1 MKIHHFIKDSIA
13 MAENEANAI
22 KELEQ
27 FNKEHE
33 SRNEHSDTDVT
44 EGGLNQRTE
53 EEGDTGSR
61 EGGQEAPTRP
71 TQKKKKA
78 KKDVQGQ
85 AKKA

>member
-1 MKIHHFIKDSIA
+1 MKIHHFPKDSIA
-13 MAENEANAI
+13 MAENEANAV

-44 EGGLNQRTE
+44 EGGLDQRTE
-53 EEGDTGSR
+53 EEGCTGSG
-61 EGGQEAPTRP
+61 EGSQEAPTRP

-78 KKDVQGQ
+78 KKDVQG
-85 AKKA
+85 